1 MIPLEWMAPLMFGGL
16 VLFMLIGF
24 PVTILLGLSRAI
36 DALNERIAFIADW
49 LVLLSCLI
57 SAGNAFSRYAFG
69 ISSNAWLEIQ
79 WYMFGAVVMLGTSY
93 TLKRN
98 EHVRVDIVYSNVST
112 RRQIGIDIFG
122 AILFLLP
129 ATLIMCYLSWPIFY
143 NAWHMGEMSANAGG
157 LIRWPV
163 KILLPIGFFLL
174 SLQGISELIKRIA
187 MITGHMK
194 ADLHYE
200 RPLQ

>member
-1 MIPLEWMAPLMFGGL
+1 MMKLC
-16 VLFMLIGF
+16 
-24 PVTILLGLSRAI
+24 LGLSRAI
-36 DALNERIAFIADW
+36 DAMNERIAFVAEW

-57 SAGNAFSRYAFG
+57 SAGNAFSRYAFNM
-69 ISSNAWLEIQ
+69 SSNAWLEIQ

-93 TLKRN
+93 TLKKN
-98 EHVRVDIVYSNVST
+98 EHVRVDIVYANVTT

-122 AILFLLP
+122 FILFMLP
-129 ATLIMCYLSWPIFY
+129 ATIIMTYLSWPIFY
-143 NAWHMGEMSANAGG
+143 NAWHMGEVSSNAGG

-163 KILLPIGFFLL
+163 KVLLPVGFALL

-187 MITGHMK
+187 MISGHMK